1 MHSAACSDAL
11 ARLQAQEEH
20 QGRAG
25 SIDDATRARWQD
37 LRRAAAR
44 QCLGGDGSLVSPS
57 QHTLRSPIA
66 VAPIAAAPRSAAPSA
81 APAPPALRPSGPP
94 LTLSSCDATGCFASD
109 GSRLTRTG
117 AGLIGPRGLCTV
129 QGNFLQCP

>member
-1 MHSAACSDAL
+1 MHSEACSDAL
-11 ARLQAQEEH
+11 ARLQAQEE
-20 QGRAG
+20 QLGRA
-25 SIDDATRARWQD
+25 SPIDDATRARWQG
-37 LRRAAAR
+37 LRRTAAR
-44 QCLGGDGSLVSPS
+44 QCLGGDGSLMSPS

-66 VAPIAAAPRSAAPSA
+66 VAPIAAAPRSVTPVAT
-81 APAPPALRPSGPP
+81 PAPPALAPNAPP